1 MVTHGRKAAAVG
13 QVHGRARCRT
23 VGDHQVLHVDE
34 VHTGGAVGVVVAI
47 DHRTADEHVLKNIL
61 HVQRLIGVRQV
72 AVEHLDVFAVA
83 VGHPDAVAAAV
94 RVDVL
99 ERETIGEARNIDTET
114 RTRRVNTVPGDVK
127 VVYQRVVHIFK
138 PQCVAGDG
146 R

>member
-1 MVTHGRKAAAVG
+1 MVA
-13 QVHGRARCRT
+13 QS
-23 VGDHQVLHVDE
+23 VGDVDVGARDRAIGDDQVLHVDE

-99 ERETIGEARNIDTET
+99 ERETIGGARNIDTVT
-114 RTRRVNTVPGDVK
+114 RTRRVNTVPGDVQ
-127 VVYQRVVHIFK
+127 VVHQCVVHIL
-138 PQCVAGDG
+138 
-146 R
+146 